1 MISDKMIKEL
11 NEQINKELY
20 SAYLY
25 MGMSSYSASEDL
37 DGFAG
42 WFALQAGEEVAH
54 ARKIYDYVNS
64 QGGRVMLSAIEEP
77 GQDFNG
83 PQDLFEKTLEHEK
96 KVTAMIN
103 SLVKTARGEDDYAT
117 EVFLQWFV
125 SEQVEEEE
133 TAQGILARIKLV
145 GEKGNGIFMLDRE
158 LGGRKAASSEASDE

>member
-1 MISDKMIKEL
+1 MISERMVKEL

-25 MGMSSYSASEDL
+25 MAMSSYSSSEDL
-37 DGFAG
+37 NGFAN
-42 WFALQAGEEVAH
+42 WFSLQAEEEVGH

-64 QGGRVMLSAIEEP
+64 QGGRVILSAIDEP
-77 GQDFNG
+77 GQDFKG

-103 SLVKTARGEDDYAT
+103 SLVKTAKEEDDYAT

-133 TAQGILARIKLV
+133 NAQGILSRVKMV
-145 GEKGNGIFMLDRE
+145 GEKGNGLFMLDKE
-158 LGGRKAASSEASDE
+158 LGGRKDGSEEEGE